1 LVLAPSIARVYIY
14 ILDYVM
20 QGVVVLRVAENREAE
35 KSKLLQKIR
44 EFNRERELGD

>member
-1 LVLAPSIARVYIY
+1 
-14 ILDYVM
+14 M